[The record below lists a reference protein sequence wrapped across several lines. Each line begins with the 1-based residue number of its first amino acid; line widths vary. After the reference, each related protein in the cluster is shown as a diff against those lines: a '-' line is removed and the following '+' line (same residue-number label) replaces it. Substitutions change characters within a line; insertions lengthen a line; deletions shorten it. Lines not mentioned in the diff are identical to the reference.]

1 MKKKVLIV
9 IGIVFLAFITW
20 RVVGLINKKSMTAMK
35 RPARPPVAVQ
45 VDSVQYEPIKEIR
58 EFTGTVYPI
67 YQYVVAPKVSGRI
80 IEIRKRIGDP
90 VSRGEIIARID
101 DAEYQQAVLEEEANL
116 KIAQASLIES
126 RGQAELAKQEL
137 DRAKSLSEKG
147 IASPSELDAAVT
159 NNTALQSRLKLA
171 MAQVDQ
177 REASLN
183 SAKIRLSYTV
193 LNATEPG
200 FIGERF
206 ADEGALLSPNSP
218 VVTVVGYDRV
228 IVRTTVVERDYGRIS
243 VGQSTEVR
251 VDAYP
256 DELFTGKVA
265 RIAPMLQESARV
277 AKMEVEVANNSHILK
292 PGMFAK
298 VRVVLAENDN
308 AQTVPSQAVMNLQG
322 SPGIYV
328 IDKAEPV
335 AHFIPVKLGI
345 STLERTEIVD
355 PKIDGAV
362 VTLGQNLLSEGSQV
376 ILPQKGASGGK
387 GRAGGRGMRGGRGG
401 GQAGSGEAGGPG
413 SRRGGADP
421 SGKESSK

>member
-9 IGIVFLAFITW
+9 IGIVFLAFLTW
-20 RVVGLINKKSMTAMK
+20 RVVGLISKKSMTTVK
-35 RPARPPVAVQ
+35 RPARPPVAVMIDN
-45 VDSVQYEPIKEIR
+45 VTYAPIKEIR

-80 IEIRKRIGDP
+80 IKIRKRIGDP
-90 VSRGEIIARID
+90 VSRGEVIARID
-101 DAEYQQAVLEEEANL
+101 DAEYQQAVLEGEANL
-116 KIAQASLIES
+116 KIAQATLTES
-126 RGQAELAKQEL
+126 KGQAELAKQEL
-137 DRAKSLSEKG
+137 DRAKSLNEKG

-159 NNTALQSRLKLA
+159 NNTALESRLKLA

-177 REASLN
+177 RKASLN

-206 ADEGALLSPNSP
+206 ADEGALLAPNSP
-218 VVTVVGYDRV
+218 VVTVLGYDRV

-243 VGQSTEVR
+243 VGQAADVM

-256 DELFTGKVA
+256 DEHFSGKVA
-265 RIAPMLQESARV
+265 RIAPMLQESSRV

-292 PGMFAK
+292 PGMFTK

-308 AQTVPSQAVMNLQG
+308 AQTVPSQAVVNLQG
-322 SPGIYV
+322 NPGIFV

-335 AHFIPVKLGI
+335 AHFLPVKLGI
-345 STLERTEIVD
+345 ATLDRTEILS

-362 VTLGQNLLSEGSQV
+362 VTLGQNLLTEGSRV
-376 ILPQKGASGGK
+376 ILPQKRSPGG
-387 GRAGGRGMRGGRGG
+387 
-401 GQAGSGEAGGPG
+401 
-413 SRRGGADP
+413 RRGGVD
-421 SGKESSK
+421 SSSKEPAK

>member
-9 IGIVFLAFITW
+9 IGVIFLAFLTW
-20 RVVGLINKKSMTAMK
+20 RVVGLISKKSMAAMK

-45 VDSVQYEPIKEIR
+45 IDNVTYAPIKEIR

-90 VSRGEIIARID
+90 VSRGEVIARID

-116 KIAQASLIES
+116 KIAQATLTES
-126 RGQAELAKQEL
+126 KGQAELAKQEL

-200 FIGERF
+200 YIGERF

-218 VVTVVGYDRV
+218 VVTVLGYDRV
-228 IVRTTVVERDYGRIS
+228 IVRTTVVERDYGHIS
-243 VGQSTEVR
+243 VGQVTDVR

-256 DELFTGKVA
+256 DEHFSGKVA
-265 RIAPMLQESARV
+265 RIAPMLQESSRV

-292 PGMFAK
+292 PGMFTK

-308 AQTVPSQAVMNLQG
+308 AQTVPNQAIVNLQG
-322 SPGIYV
+322 NPGIFV

-335 AHFIPVKLGI
+335 AHFLPVKLGI
-345 STLERTEIVD
+345 ATLDRTEILT

-362 VTLGQNLLSEGSQV
+362 VTLGQNLLTEGSKV
-376 ILPQKGASGGK
+376 ILPQKGSP
-387 GRAGGRGMRGGRGG
+387 GGRGSRAGRGG
-401 GQAGSGEAGGPG
+401 GQTGPGDTGGPG
-413 SRRGGADP
+413 GRRGGVD
-421 SGKESSK
+421 SSSKEPAK